1 MTTMKNINV
10 KFLREPRKVVLAFAV
25 TLVLLTVCVEN
36 TLAAKRPASP
46 TPSSQNKRA
55 KLMEPAFVNAGQTA
69 GLEIWRVE
77 VIIRPEN
84 AFSNTKNINLLAII
98 F

>member
-10 KFLREPRKVVLAFAV
+10 KFLWGPRKVALVFAA
-25 TLVLLTVCVEN
+25 TLVLLSVSVEN
-36 TLAAKRPASP
+36 TQAAKRPASP
-46 TPSSQNKRA
+46 GPTSQNKRP
-55 KLMEPAFVNAGQTA
+55 KLMEPAFENAGQTA

-77 VIIRPEN
+77 VT
-84 AFSNTKNINLLAII
+84 F